1 MKSLGIGGVS
11 ASLQEGRWLL
21 NDPIIGNP
29 FNLVFV
35 SKMNH
40 TLYDW
45 HKNVRIVRPDN
56 SVSEPGYWLNGKV
69 YVKRAWFLPARA
81 VEGIPILDTVW
92 RVLQHHNVESLYNK
106 LALYQCNQGE
116 FSHMI
121 DLLYNSPGC
130 VSACDAWKY
139 EDPESN
145 SLRGQKNKQ
154 RIVKA
159 VARFVENSIN

>member
-1 MKSLGIGGVS
+1 MKSQGI
-11 ASLQEGRWLL
+11 EGSWPS

-29 FNLVFV
+29 FNLIFV

-45 HKNVRIVRPDN
+45 HKNVRVVRPDN

-92 RVLQHHNVESLYNK
+92 KVLQHHNVESLYNK

-116 FSHMI
+116 FSHMV

-130 VSACDAWKY
+130 VLACDAWKY

-154 RIVKA
+154 RIIRA
-159 VARFVENSIN
+159 VGRFAEN

>member
-1 MKSLGIGGVS
+1 MKSQGIGGVS
-11 ASLQEGRWLL
+11 ASLQEGRWPS

-45 HKNVRIVRPDN
+45 HKNVRVVRPDN

-92 RVLQHHNVESLYNK
+92 KVLQHHNVESLYNK

-116 FSHMI
+116 FSHMV

-130 VSACDAWKY
+130 VLACDAWKY

-154 RIVKA
+154 RIIRA
-159 VARFVENSIN
+159 VGRFAEN